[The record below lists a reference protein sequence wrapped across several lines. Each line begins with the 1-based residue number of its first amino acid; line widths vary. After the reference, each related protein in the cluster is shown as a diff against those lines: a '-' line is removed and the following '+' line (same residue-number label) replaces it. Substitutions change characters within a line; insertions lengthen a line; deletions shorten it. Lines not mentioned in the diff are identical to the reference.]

1 MKRLYIILLM
11 CIGTLL
17 SSCEHPDLNP
27 HTKAHPDGGS
37 IAFFQ
42 FTDTTLMQK
51 VMVQESYELM
61 LKKESYSFDYDEPF
75 YIPLYP
81 KNLKGSPLFGADE
94 RGIHWYYQFEYI
106 SGDFYS
112 VEDLVETPKF
122 IALNDGYYI
131 CYPFTQLENHAYYVN
146 INWKDL
152 LTANID
158 EAEIC
163 TSTPYK
169 KRYKISERELVKLT
183 KKSTMHFRKFNKDMI
198 TIDDVVE
205 VLNMLIETNTIEDHC
220 IDAL

>member
-1 MKRLYIILLM
+1 MTNRYGIKEKGYHHIVFCSFGLIKSKQSRTMKRLYIILLM

-131 CYPFTQLENHAYYVN
+131 C
-146 INWKDL
+146 
-152 LTANID
+152 
-158 EAEIC
+158 
-163 TSTPYK
+163 
-169 KRYKISERELVKLT
+169 
-183 KKSTMHFRKFNKDMI
+183 
-198 TIDDVVE
+198 
-205 VLNMLIETNTIEDHC
+205 
-220 IDAL
+220 